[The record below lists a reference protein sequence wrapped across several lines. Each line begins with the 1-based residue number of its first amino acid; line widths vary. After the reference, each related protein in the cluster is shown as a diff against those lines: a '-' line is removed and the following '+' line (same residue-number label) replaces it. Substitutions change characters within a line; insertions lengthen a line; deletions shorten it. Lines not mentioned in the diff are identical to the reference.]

1 MFRVFFCANTDLKSV
16 LKESPYTQLMLV
28 KSLYSIFV
36 HGYMRRLTVQSTQ
49 HVWFILWN
57 LQCSSRITRKWVKAI
72 IQNYTAAV
80 VFVWLRVRDEE
91 MFNKSWVIMDYG
103 HFSWVLFCSPRR
115 RWLLLQPVLYCWVG
129 ILLYTKCCNFNPV
142 VSMQFIKW

>member
-49 HVWFILWN
+49 HVWFIL
-57 LQCSSRITRKWVKAI
+57 
-72 IQNYTAAV
+72 
-80 VFVWLRVRDEE
+80 
-91 MFNKSWVIMDYG
+91 
-103 HFSWVLFCSPRR
+103 
-115 RWLLLQPVLYCWVG
+115 
-129 ILLYTKCCNFNPV
+129 
-142 VSMQFIKW
+142 